1 MTRFELK
8 VVASD
13 HVFYDGPCVSLTIP
27 CTDGEKQILAHHEAT
42 LMAMTNGVLRMVDE
56 CGNTQVAVTGMGFAE
71 VADNKVT
78 VIVDTVEKPEEIDAN
93 RARRAKV
100 RAEERLRQKQS
111 IHEYYKNQA
120 ALSRAMARLKLK

>member
-13 HVFYDGPCVSLTIP
+13 HIFYDGACVSLTIP

-42 LMAMTNGVLRMVDE
+42 LMAMTNGVLRMVDDA
-56 CGNTQVAVTGMGFAE
+56 GNTRTAVTGMGFAE

-78 VIVDTVEKPEEIDAN
+78 VIVDTAERPEEIDAN
-93 RARRAKV
+93 RARRAKA

-111 IHEYYKNQA
+111 LREYHKNQA

>member
-42 LMAMTNGVLRMVDE
+42 LMAMTNGVLRMVD
-56 CGNTQVAVTGMGFAE
+56 
-71 VADNKVT
+71 NKVT

-93 RARRAKV
+93 RARRAKA